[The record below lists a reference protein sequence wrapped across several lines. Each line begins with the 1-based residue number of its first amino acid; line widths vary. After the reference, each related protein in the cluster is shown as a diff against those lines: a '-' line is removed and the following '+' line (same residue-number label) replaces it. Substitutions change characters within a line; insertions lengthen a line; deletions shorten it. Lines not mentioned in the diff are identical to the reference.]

1 MSPRPPDSTPDN
13 PAIARPGASHGMGRA
28 VRVFSAL
35 TLLSRFGGLARDA
48 ITARIFGATAIGS
61 AFVAAFAIP
70 NLFRRLLG
78 EGALAA
84 AFLPVYTRLD
94 RDDPELARRF
104 AAIVL
109 RRLALTTG
117 LITVVVEL
125 GLLATLWL
133 DGQDADRALS
143 VRLIMVMFPFMP
155 TVCLAAIL
163 GAMLQAHG
171 RFGPSAAMPILLNL
185 FTIIAAV
192 PFVVIRDASTTTAAY
207 VIGIATVL
215 SGVAQVVWGA
225 RALGDRLTV
234 GTAADGATVHVRE
247 MMRKF
252 VPVVIGL
259 GALQISSFLDTVIAM
274 WPNWVGPT
282 MFGRT
287 CPLDESSN
295 SILGYAQRLYQFP
308 LGVFGVAVATA
319 IFPMLARAEG
329 DNAEFSRTL
338 RRGLRLSLFIGL
350 PASVGLVLVRQPLT
364 FVVYGGGDRGFG
376 AADVARAGAVL
387 AGYAPAI
394 WAFSVNQVWTR
405 AFYASGDTRTPM
417 RVAIAMV
424 SLNLVLNL
432 ALIWSLREAGLAWAT
447 SACAVLQCVVL
458 AALMKSRLGHA
469 PLDRETLLGAARLMV
484 MTAAMGLCV
493 WAAIKAMP
501 ARPGW
506 LGNLATLSVAAAT
519 GVGSYIA
526 MAIALRL
533 PELSWLLDREARKR
547 APRNPS
553 GPGQDETSID
563 V

>member
-1 MSPRPPDSTPDN
+1 MSPRSAEPAPDSAATAPH
-13 PAIARPGASHGMGRA
+13 GATRGMGRA
-28 VRVFSAL
+28 VRVFSSL

-94 RDDPELARRF
+94 RDDPEQARRF

-117 LITVVVEL
+117 LITIVVEL

-155 TVCLAAIL
+155 AVCLAAIL

-185 FTIIAAV
+185 FTIIAAI

-215 SGVAQVVWGA
+215 SGVAQVAWGA
-225 RALGDRLTV
+225 RALGDRLAL
-234 GTAADGATVHVRE
+234 GAAEDGATAHVRE

-259 GALQISSFLDTVIAM
+259 GTLQISSFLDTVIAM

-282 MFGRT
+282 MFGHA

-329 DNAEFSRTL
+329 DKSEFSRTL

-350 PASVGLVLVRQPLT
+350 PASAGLILVRQPLT

-394 WAFSVNQVWTR
+394 WAFSINQVWTR

-424 SLNLVLNL
+424 TLNLAMNLVL
-432 ALIWSLREAGLAWAT
+432 IWTLREAGLAWAT
-447 SACAVLQCVVL
+447 SACAVLQCAVL
-458 AALMKSRLGHA
+458 AVLMKTRLGHA
-469 PLDRETLLGAARLMV
+469 PLDRETLMGAARLV
-484 MTAAMGLCV
+484 GMTALMALGVWGAM
-493 WAAIKAMP
+493 AIMP
-501 ARPGW
+501 NRTSW

-519 GVGSYIA
+519 GVGSYFA

-533 PELSWLLDREARKR
+533 PELSWLLDREARNR
-547 APRNPS
+547 GPRNPS
-553 GPGQDETSID
+553 GPGQDATAID